1 MKIRIHILIGALF
14 LCLQSYSQTISYSYD
29 EAGNRIRKAVVT
41 KSRMSNSE
49 SENAI
54 NYSLKVRRDNIS
66 ILRKNTTGKLEV
78 TICNIQGDVL
88 ISRKESRTIIN
99 ISLSGYRPGTYIVYI
114 AENGNSKTY
123 KIHKK

>member
-1 MKIRIHILIGALF
+1 
-14 LCLQSYSQTISYSYD
+14 
-29 EAGNRIRKAVVT
+29 
-41 KSRMSNSE
+41 MSNSE

-114 AENGNSKTY
+114 VENGNSKTY